1 MKMIVLTNMYG
12 TEFFL
17 NVSYITMIEKN
28 KIGSVIYLLNKEEVV
43 VKENPEEIIKKYKIN
58 S

>member
-28 KIGSVIYLLNKEEVV
+28 KIGSLIYLLNKEEIV
-43 VKENPEEIIKKYKIN
+43 VKESPEEILEKTL
-58 S
+58 